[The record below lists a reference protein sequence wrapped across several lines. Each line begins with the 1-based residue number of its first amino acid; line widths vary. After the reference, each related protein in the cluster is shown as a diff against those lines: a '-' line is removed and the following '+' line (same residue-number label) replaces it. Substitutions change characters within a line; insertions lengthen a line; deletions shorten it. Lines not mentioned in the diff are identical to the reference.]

1 MKSWFQ
7 NLKVRQK
14 LTYTFSTVV
23 FFLIMIGGIGLWEMS
38 KIHSNVELMSKTH
51 LPSVDLLIQI
61 DRDMQQAVV
70 AQRTMIF
77 TATLSDNFEKLK
89 KENDDNIKQAIERWD
104 QFKSVVDSRVDASVI
119 PQYETARERWIQISK
134 RLVTLREEDTPE
146 SRIEA
151 IELSSK
157 EASKAFEQA
166 REYVNL
172 LTETIEKLSVDDA
185 EKSDSSY
192 SRTSLIFGLGIIGIV
207 ILSIFGGLGISN
219 LISKPIEQIST
230 VMGELNKGHLSSRVN
245 HSSND
250 EVGVLAESMNSFA
263 DTLQNFTGVM
273 YKVAE
278 GDLTVEA
285 KILDSADEI
294 SPALNRIV
302 YTLRDLV
309 GETRLLTTSALEGKL
324 NTKGNVGK
332 FSGGYKELIQGFNE
346 TLDAAISPVKD
357 GSNAL
362 AKMAAGDFSVRV
374 EGNYKGDHQIIKNS
388 INQLGE
394 SLENVIGNVRDAIE
408 ATASASSQ
416 ISSST
421 EEMAAGAQEQSS
433 QTSEVASAVEEM
445 TSTILQTTQHAASAA
460 EYSKSAGIIAK
471 NGATVVRET
480 VTGMNRIADVVGEAA
495 SIVQE
500 LGNSSNQIGEIVQ
513 VIEDIADQTNLL
525 ALNAAIEA
533 ARAGEQGRGF
543 AVVADEVRKLA
554 ERTTKATKEIA
565 TMIRQIQKD
574 TGNAVTSI
582 SSGTKEVEDGRELAN
597 KAIKSL
603 DEIIESTDKTISA
616 ISQVAKASEEQS
628 SAAEQISKSIDGIS
642 NVVQQS
648 AIGLQQIARASEDL
662 NNLTTNLQNQVA
674 NFKVDSKKKNSYK
687 SLGK

>member
-14 LTYTFSTVV
+14 LIYTFSTVI
-23 FFLIMIGGIGLWEMS
+23 FFLVMIGGIGLWEMS

-104 QFKSVVDSRVDASVI
+104 QFKAVVDSRVDASVI
-119 PQYETARERWIQISK
+119 PKYETARERWIQISK

-157 EASKAFEQA
+157 EASKAFEHA

-172 LTETIEKLSVDDA
+172 LTETIEKLSVEDA
-185 EKSDSSY
+185 DTSDSSY

-207 ILSIFGGLGISN
+207 VLSVFGGFGISN
-219 LISKPIEQIST
+219 LISKPIEQISN
-230 VMGELNKGHLSSRVN
+230 VMGELNRGHLSSRVN
-245 HSSND
+245 HSSKD

-309 GETRLLTTSALEGKL
+309 GETRLLTTAALEGKL

-357 GSNAL
+357 GSGAL

-408 ATASASSQ
+408 ATASASSE

-495 SIVQE
+495 SIVKE

-565 TMIRQIQKD
+565 TMIRQIQKN

-603 DEIIESTDKTISA
+603 DEIIESTNKTIGA

-687 SLGK
+687 SLGY